1 MYDSIIDYNSIIY
14 AIIDAYEGDDIWAY
28 EDDVRT
34 TINDCDDDDDE
45 ENR

>member
-14 AIIDAYEGDDIWAY
+14 AIIDAYEGDDTWSY
-28 EDDVRT
+28 EDEVRR
-34 TINDCDDDDDE
+34 TINNDCYDNDE